1 MPTTDIRPLS
11 FGELLDR
18 TFTYYRKHF
27 WTFAGIMAIP
37 QLVIFLQSTLMAI
50 LPTLFQL
57 STVAKPNPGAFKDL
71 SSSLT
76 FSLTFVGI
84 TAMFVFLYFIL
95 GSLAY
100 GAVTSEVSEIQ
111 LGRSL
116 TIRESYRLPLK
127 RTGSLVVLTVL
138 FLLLLLVGA
147 ITIILPILMCLWYAF
162 AVPVLVE
169 EKASPRNA
177 LKRSRQLSK
186 GNRGN
191 IFAIAALMGLI
202 AWIAGTVAGFPF
214 IIVMG
219 TLAMKK
225 LAIPIWLQILSSLCE
240 RGVGALT
247 TSLAPIGLALLYY
260 DVRVKKEGYDLQVM
274 MENLGP
280 EKSPGQAFQATA

>member
-18 TFTYYRKHF
+18 TFTYYRKHL

-37 QLVIFLQSTLMAI
+37 QLVGFLQATLTAFLV
-50 LPTLFQL
+50 LPLRT

-76 FSLTFVGI
+76 FISI
-84 TAMFVFLYFIL
+84 AAMFVPLYLIL

-116 TIRESYRLPLK
+116 TIRECYRQPLK

-169 EKASPRNA
+169 EKASPRKA

-191 IFAIAALMGLI
+191 IFAIAVLMGLI
-202 AWIAGTVAGFPF
+202 AWIAGTVAGVPF

-225 LAIPIWLQILSSLCE
+225 LAIPIWLQIVTALFQ
-240 RGVGALT
+240 RMAGALT

-280 EKSPGQAFQATA
+280 EKSPGQAFQAIP